1 LRELNPEAVI
11 IVHAELLSD
20 LPALYAAGA
29 SYISAPRLL
38 EAADLLHA
46 IEAPEK
52 DLLIRET
59 CRPNHPVGRPQR
71 SHSLKLFMKK
81 INTRS
86 ALAAAVGAARAAG
99 KIMHANWHLPKR
111 VNSAEAHDIKLELD
125 VRCQKLIQQRLHPE
139 VPEIPLLGEEGISG
153 DMNAEYRWV
162 VDPIDGT
169 VNYFFGMPHAAVS
182 IALEHR
188 EKSLVG
194 VIYDPFTDE
203 LWTAVRGGKALLNGK
218 QMRVSERA
226 QLKEAIIAMGFSKD
240 KDKHGCIPAPPD
252 PAGPQGEKNPHYGL
266 RCVRAGLRCERAAGC
281 LYREADQFMGCRG
294 RQFARRMCGGEF
306 YSKPVAGKYRYTMC
320 ADNGKLR
327 KKLQITSLLK

>member
-1 LRELNPEAVI
+1 
-11 IVHAELLSD
+11 
-20 LPALYAAGA
+20 
-29 SYISAPRLL
+29 
-38 EAADLLHA
+38 
-46 IEAPEK
+46 
-52 DLLIRET
+52 
-59 CRPNHPVGRPQR
+59 
-71 SHSLKLFMKK
+71 MKK

-86 ALAAAVGAARAAG
+86 ALAAAIGAARAAG
-99 KIMHANWHLPKR
+99 KVMHANWHLPKR

-125 VRCQKLIQQRLHPE
+125 VRCQKLIQQRLHRE
-139 VPEIPLLGEEGISG
+139 FPEIPLLGEEGISG

-218 QMRVSERA
+218 QIRVSERA
-226 QLKEAIIAMGFSKD
+226 QLNEAVIAMGFSKD
-240 KDKHGCIPAPPD
+240 KENMDVCL
-252 PAGPQGEKNPHYGL
+252 PHLTRLARKVKKIRILGSAALELAYVASGRL
-266 RCVRAGLRCERAAGC
+266 DAYIERRINLWDVAAGSLLVEC
-281 LYREADQFMGCRG
+281 A
-294 RQFARRMCGGEF
+294 GGEF
-306 YSKPVAGKYRYTMC
+306 YSKPVTGKYRYTMC

-327 KKLQITSLLK
+327 KKLQITSLLR